1 MPENEFLDL
10 VGDLK
15 GQLEEQILL
24 DEINKKILSTLD
36 LNEVL
41 KEISDNT
48 CQLLACERTTV
59 YIVQDSDCPEGRE
72 LVSRTITAD
81 DVKEI
86 RLPYNHDSVA
96 GYVACTGKMV
106 TLKDVYDE
114 AELAAVSPLP
124 KFDKSWDE
132 KTGYR
137 TKGML
142 VAAATARERTV
153 GVIQALNK
161 TNGGLFDAHD
171 QELMQKLTN
180 YVGIALQ
187 NSQSHTHIIKR
198 ARKRVTLNDMLVE
211 KGLIDDLKLKEAQ
224 DRAREERK
232 KLLDILV
239 EAYDI
244 SEVEITKCVAE
255 MNDVDYVAF
264 DKENIINPDLFESIP
279 ETYCKRHLI
288 CPFKQTLDQNG
299 ELQLTVVMHNPKDF
313 IALEDLEIRT
323 GAKVNK
329 ILMSTRG
336 EILQM
341 IKFALHPDAADDDED
356 SEAIGELYD
365 ALAEDLGVE
374 TEPGEDIE
382 AVSIKDGA
390 KEDDAPI
397 VKLCNR
403 IIEEAYRLGGSDIH
417 IEPMEKW
424 VLIRVRRDG
433 SLEKTLQIPIHAKN
447 ALIARYKIMSDLNIT
462 EHRIPQDGRIRFKEH
477 GGRYDLELRVN
488 ICPTV
493 GGNEDIVMRILA
505 DSKPLPLEKMG
516 FMDWVIDPY
525 QKQFTKPYGM
535 ILCVGPTGSGKTTT
549 LHSTVACIN
558 KPDVKILTAENP
570 VEITQNGLRQV
581 QIKPDVG
588 LTFKEAL
595 RAFLRQDPDVIMV
608 GEMRD
613 FETCS
618 IAIEAALT
626 GHLLF
631 STLHTNN
638 APETVTRLVDIG
650 IDPVTLSDA
659 LLCVLAQRLTK
670 TLCSK
675 CKIQGEFSAEELE
688 TIGATKEGDKY
699 KYIDKEFPIS
709 ECYLPGEG
717 CDKCNGS
724 GLKGR
729 MGIHE
734 LLVCTDEVKKMI
746 VGGARIH
753 EIRDGAKKWDED
765 AAFRMYELFEDG
777 FFKVLMGRSDIR
789 SIRAVCVE

>member
-1 MPENEFLDL
+1 MSDNEFLDL

-15 GQLEEQILL
+15 EQLEEQILL
-24 DEINKKILSTLD
+24 DDINKKILSTLD
-36 LNEVL
+36 LTEVL
-41 KEISDNT
+41 NEISVNT
-48 CQLLACERTTV
+48 CKLLNCDRTTV
-59 YIVQDSDCPEGRE
+59 YVVDQDANDRH
-72 LVSRTITAD
+72 LISRT
-81 DVKEI
+81 EI
-86 RLPYNHDSVA
+86 DGEISEISLPHNHDSIA
-96 GYVACTGKMV
+96 GFVACTGRMLI
-106 TLKDVYDE
+106 LKDVYDT
-114 AELAAVSPLP
+114 AELEAVSPLP
-124 KFDKSWDE
+124 KFDKSWDQ

-137 TKGML
+137 TKSML
-142 VAAATARERTV
+142 VAAAKVGDRTV

-161 TNGGLFDAHD
+161 HANGFFDNND
-171 QELMQKLTN
+171 IELMNKLTN

-187 NSQSHTHIIKR
+187 NSQSHTHIMKKSKTKSTLNELLVERGLVKELQLRDAQER
-198 ARKRVTLNDMLVE
+198 AR
-211 KGLIDDLKLKEAQ
+211 Q
-224 DRAREERK
+224 ERK
-232 KLLDILV
+232 KLLDVLI
-239 EAYDI
+239 EQYDV
-244 SEVEITKCVAE
+244 SEVEITKIIAE
-255 MNDVDYVAF
+255 MNDVEFIEYSSDLNINPELF
-264 DKENIINPDLFESIP
+264 ENIP
-279 ETYCKRHLI
+279 EAYARRHML
-288 CPFKQTLDQNG
+288 CPYKQTLDQNG
-299 ELQLTVVMHNPKDF
+299 ELQISVIMHNPKDF
-313 IALEDLEIRT
+313 IAIEDMEIRT
-323 GAKVNK
+323 GSKVNK
-329 ILMSTRG
+329 VFMATRKDILKS
-336 EILQM
+336 
-341 IKFALHPDAADDDED
+341 IKLTLHPEATEEETDDN
-356 SEAIGELYD
+356 IGDLFN

-374 TEPGEDIE
+374 QEEDVE
-382 AVSIKDGA
+382 AVNIKDGA

-403 IIEEAYRLGGSDIH
+403 IIEDAYRLGGSDVH
-417 IEPMEKW
+417 IEPMENS

-433 SLEKTLQIPIHAKN
+433 SLEKTLQIPLHAKN
-447 ALIARYKIMSDLNIT
+447 ALVARYKIMSELNIT
-462 EHRIPQDGRIRFKEH
+462 EHRVPQDGRIRFKEH
-477 GGRYDLELRVN
+477 GGRYDIELRVN

-516 FMDWVIDPY
+516 FMPWVIEPY
-525 QKQFTKPYGM
+525 QRQFTKPYGM

-549 LHSTVACIN
+549 LHSTIANIN
-558 KPDVKILTAENP
+558 TPDRKILTAENP
-570 VEITQNGLRQV
+570 VEITQVGLRQV
-581 QIKPDVG
+581 QVKPEVG
-588 LTFKEAL
+588 MTFKEAL

-675 CKIQGEFSAEELE
+675 CRVKSQLPDKDLE
-688 TIGATKEGDKY
+688 MIGARIENGMY
-699 KYIDKEFPIS
+699 KYLDKEFPVS
-709 ECYLPGEG
+709 ESYVIGEG

-734 LLVCTDEVKKMI
+734 LLIATDEVKKMI

-753 EIRDGAKKWDED
+753 EIREGAKQWDD
-765 AAFRMYELFEDG
+765 HNDYRMYELAEDG
-777 FFKVLMGRSDIR
+777 FFKVLMGGTDVR
-789 SIRAVCVE
+789 SIRSVCVE